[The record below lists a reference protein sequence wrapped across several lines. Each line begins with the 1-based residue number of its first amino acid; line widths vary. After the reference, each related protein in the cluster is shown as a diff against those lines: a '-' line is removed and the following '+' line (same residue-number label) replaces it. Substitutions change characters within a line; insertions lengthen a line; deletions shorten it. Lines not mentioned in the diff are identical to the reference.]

1 MIYTTLNRIRAH
13 APCAEGWKKL
23 LNHLGKTRA
32 ADEPLALV
40 TVLDSNGVDDALW
53 CLRAEPQH
61 AAIWHLL
68 AVHYARQVRHL
79 TTDQRSLNALDVA
92 ERHAHGL
99 ATDAE
104 LEAASA
110 ATWDAA
116 WDAAHKEQAD
126 DLRTV
131 LTHHHAE
138 LGKYIHGWGRDEMT
152 NKQPEALRLADH
164 LERFRS
170 FPDDL
175 AAAAELRRLHAE
187 NEAKDALLRQAL
199 EALEYC
205 RSGEDCHPT
214 PTSEAIDALKER
226 LK

>member
-61 AAIWHLL
+61 AAIWRLL
-68 AVHYARQVRHL
+68 AVHYARQVQHL
-79 TTDQRSLNALDVA
+79 TADQRSLNALDVA

-104 LEAASA
+104 LEAARVA
-110 ATWDAA
+110 AWEAARDAA
-116 WDAAHKEQAD
+116 WDAASASAGDAVRDAAWDAAGDAVRDAASASALASAGDAAHKKQAD

-138 LGKYIHGWGRDEMT
+138 PGKYIHGWGET
-152 NKQPEALRLADH
+152 K
-164 LERFRS
+164 
-170 FPDDL
+170 
-175 AAAAELRRLHAE
+175 
-187 NEAKDALLRQAL
+187 
-199 EALEYC
+199 
-205 RSGEDCHPT
+205 
-214 PTSEAIDALKER
+214 
-226 LK
+226 

>member
-61 AAIWHLL
+61 AAIWRLL
-68 AVHYARQVRHL
+68 AVHYARQVQHL
-79 TTDQRSLNALDVA
+79 TADQRSLNALDVA

-104 LEAASA
+104 LEAAGVAAWDAASA
-110 ATWDAA
+110 SAGDAVRDAA
-116 WDAAHKEQAD
+116 WDAAGDAVRDAASASALASAGDAAHKKQAD

-131 LTHHHAE
+131 LTHPHAE
-138 LGKYIHGWGRDEMT
+138 PGKYIHGGGDT
-152 NKQPEALRLADH
+152 K
-164 LERFRS
+164 
-170 FPDDL
+170 
-175 AAAAELRRLHAE
+175 
-187 NEAKDALLRQAL
+187 
-199 EALEYC
+199 
-205 RSGEDCHPT
+205 
-214 PTSEAIDALKER
+214 
-226 LK
+226 

>member
-61 AAIWHLL
+61 AAIWRLL
-68 AVHYARQVRHL
+68 AVHYARQVQHL
-79 TTDQRSLNALDVA
+79 TADQRSLNALDVA

-104 LEAASA
+104 LEAARVA
-110 ATWDAA
+110 AWDAARDAA
-116 WDAAHKEQAD
+116 WDAAWAAARAAAWDAASASAGDAVRDAAWDAASASALASASASAGDAVRDAASASALASAGDAAHKKQAD

-138 LGKYIHGWGRDEMT
+138 PGKYIHGWGET
-152 NKQPEALRLADH
+152 K
-164 LERFRS
+164 
-170 FPDDL
+170 
-175 AAAAELRRLHAE
+175 
-187 NEAKDALLRQAL
+187 
-199 EALEYC
+199 
-205 RSGEDCHPT
+205 
-214 PTSEAIDALKER
+214 
-226 LK
+226 